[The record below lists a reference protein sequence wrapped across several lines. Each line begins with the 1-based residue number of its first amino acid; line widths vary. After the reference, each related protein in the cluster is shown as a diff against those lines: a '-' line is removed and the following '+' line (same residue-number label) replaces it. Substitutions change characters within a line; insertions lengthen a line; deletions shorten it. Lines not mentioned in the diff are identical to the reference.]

1 MPTWIGL
8 QIQDTAVVNKEAII
22 TLVMKAHFRSVHVID
37 VIYALIVLLECFV
50 KLFSQTFVMDFH
62 KAYKVLLIL
71 YRKVELL
78 SRHDN

>member
-1 MPTWIGL
+1 
-8 QIQDTAVVNKEAII
+8 
-22 TLVMKAHFRSVHVID
+22 MKAHFRPVHVID
-37 VIYALIVLLECFV
+37 VIYTLIVLLECFV